1 MDLGLL
7 TKAQF
12 LKDQL
17 EKPRSESKKGR
28 MAVIG
33 LKGVAGMFVGGMI
46 GFFIKPELAPQI
58 ATLVQ
63 FGLSAW
69 GGIVALYL
77 GAQGSVEYKT
87 TAALE
92 KIQKDEN
99 ITIHKIEEKHY
110 FEEGMPGAPERRPWS
125 RHDESD
131 EEVEA

>member
-1 MDLGLL
+1 MDLGPL
-7 TKAQF
+7 TKLQF

-17 EKPRSESKKGR
+17 EKPRTESKKWR
-28 MAVIG
+28 MAIIG
-33 LKGVAGMFVGGMI
+33 LQGVAGMFIGGMI
-46 GFFIKPELAPQI
+46 GFFIKPALAPQI

-92 KIQKDEN
+92 KVQKDET
-99 ITIHKIEEKHY
+99 ITNSQIDEKHY
-110 FEEGMPGAPERRPWS
+110 FEEGTPGAPERRPWS
-125 RHDESD
+125 RHDSSD